1 MNSHNHRSTSD
12 ALVAIVRGFPRDQM
26 RLQDLMDGLGE
37 RSFGFVLLLFG
48 VLSAIAIIPGL
59 ATITA
64 IPLLFFG
71 LQMLAGY
78 RTPWLPKFIS
88 ERSFA
93 KADLLATVERAVP
106 AMRWVETISRP
117 RLQFLIGRFGER
129 LLGLLVFILA
139 VVIALPGPGTNF
151 APGVAIAFM
160 AIAIIERDGLLV
172 FVGMLVSMFALYV
185 GYLGLHLVITE
196 VLPWVWEQT
205 VELWDFVSEAAPWVW
220 DRLLDLWKW
229 IAG

>member
-1 MNSHNHRSTSD
+1 MDSHNHRSTSD
-12 ALVAIVRGFPRDQM
+12 ALVAIVRAFPGEQM
-26 RLQDLMDGLGE
+26 GLQDLMDGLGE

-48 VLSAIAIIPGL
+48 VLSAIAIVPGL

-78 RTPWLPKFIS
+78 RTPWLPRSIS
-88 ERSFA
+88 ESRFP
-93 KADLLATVERAVP
+93 KADLLATIERAVP
-106 AMRWVETISRP
+106 AMRWVETICKP
-117 RLQFLIGRFGER
+117 RLLFLIGSLGER

-172 FVGMLVSMFALYV
+172 FAGVVGSFFALYI
-185 GYLGLHLVITE
+185 GYLGLHLVVTE
-196 VLPWVWEQT
+196 ILPWVWDQT
-205 VELWDFVSEAAPWVW
+205 VQ
-220 DRLLDLWKW
+220 LWKM

>member
-1 MNSHNHRSTSD
+1 MNSHNHRSTSE
-12 ALVAIVRGFPRDQM
+12 ALVAIVRAFPGEQM
-26 RLQDLMDGLGE
+26 RLQDLMVGLGE

-48 VLSAIAIIPGL
+48 VLSAIAIVPGL
-59 ATITA
+59 ATIIA

-78 RTPWLPKFIS
+78 RTPWLPKSIS

-106 AMRWVETISRP
+106 AMRWVETICKP
-117 RLQFLIGRFGER
+117 RLLFLIGRFGER

-139 VVIALPGPGTNF
+139 IVIALPGPGTNF

-172 FVGMLVSMFALYV
+172 FAGVVGSFFALYI
-185 GYLGLHLVITE
+185 GYLGLHLVVTE
-196 VLPWVWEQT
+196 ILPWVWDST
-205 VELWDFVSEAAPWVW
+205 VELW
-220 DRLLDLWKW
+220 KM

>member
-1 MNSHNHRSTSD
+1 MKSHNHRSTSE
-12 ALVAIVRGFPRDQM
+12 ALVAIVRSFPGEQM

-48 VLSAIAIIPGL
+48 VLSAIAIVPGL
-59 ATITA
+59 ATIIA

-78 RTPWLPKFIS
+78 RTPWLPKSIS
-88 ERSFA
+88 ERGFA
-93 KADLLATVERAVP
+93 KADLLATIERAVP
-106 AMRWVETISRP
+106 AMRWVETICKP
-117 RLQFLIGRFGER
+117 RLLFLIGQVGER
-129 LLGLLVFILA
+129 LLGLLVFVLA
-139 VVIALPGPGTNF
+139 IVIALPGPGTNF

-172 FVGMLVSMFALYV
+172 FAGVVGSFFALYI
-185 GYLGLHLVITE
+185 GYLGLHLVVTE
-196 VLPWVWEQT
+196 VLPWVWDHT
-205 VELWDFVSEAAPWVW
+205 VELW
-220 DRLLDLWKW
+220 KM

>member
-1 MNSHNHRSTSD
+1 MKSHNHRSTSE
-12 ALVAIVRGFPRDQM
+12 ALVAIVRSFPGEQM

-48 VLSAIAIIPGL
+48 VLSAIAIVPGL
-59 ATITA
+59 ATIIA

-78 RTPWLPKFIS
+78 RTPWLPKSIS

-93 KADLLATVERAVP
+93 KADLLATIERAVP
-106 AMRWVETISRP
+106 AMRWVETICKP
-117 RLQFLIGRFGER
+117 RLLFLIGPVGER

-139 VVIALPGPGTNF
+139 LVIALPGPGTNF

-172 FVGMLVSMFALYV
+172 FAGVVGSFFALYI
-185 GYLGLHLVITE
+185 GYLGLLLVVTE
-196 VLPWVWEQT
+196 VLPWMWDHT
-205 VELWDFVSEAAPWVW
+205 VELWK
-220 DRLLDLWKW
+220 L

>member
-1 MNSHNHRSTSD
+1 MEANHRSTSE
-12 ALVAIVRGFPRDQM
+12 ALLAIVRAFPNERM
-26 RLQDLMDGLGE
+26 TLQDLMDGLGE

-48 VLSAIAIIPGL
+48 VLSAIAIVPGL

-78 RTPWLPKFIS
+78 RTPWLPKSIS

-93 KADLLATVERAVP
+93 KADLLATIERAVP
-106 AMRWVETISRP
+106 AMRWVETIAKP
-117 RLQFLIGRFGER
+117 RLLFLIGRFGER

-139 VVIALPGPGTNF
+139 AVIALPGPGTNF

-172 FVGMLVSMFALYV
+172 FVGVLASVVALYI
-185 GYLGLHLVITE
+185 GYLGLHLVVTE
-196 VLPWVWEQT
+196 LLPWVWEQT
-205 VELWDFVSEAAPWVW
+205 VELWKMV
-220 DRLLDLWKW
+220 
-229 IAG
+229 AG

>member
-1 MNSHNHRSTSD
+1 MNSNNHRSTSD
-12 ALVAIVRGFPRDQM
+12 ALVAIVRAFPGEQM
-26 RLQDLMDGLGE
+26 RLQDLMEGLGE

-48 VLSAIAIIPGL
+48 VLSAIAIVPGL

-78 RTPWLPKFIS
+78 RTPWLPRSIS
-88 ERSFA
+88 ERRFP
-93 KADLLATVERAVP
+93 KADLLATIERAVP
-106 AMRWVETISRP
+106 AMRWVETICKP
-117 RLQFLIGRFGER
+117 RLLFLIGQVGER

-139 VVIALPGPGTNF
+139 IVIALPGPGTNF

-172 FVGMLVSMFALYV
+172 FAGVVGSFFALYI
-185 GYLGLHLVITE
+185 GYLGLHLVVTE
-196 VLPWVWEQT
+196 VLPWVWDHT
-205 VELWDFVSEAAPWVW
+205 VELW
-220 DRLLDLWKW
+220 KM

>member
-1 MNSHNHRSTSD
+1 
-12 ALVAIVRGFPRDQM
+12 M

-48 VLSAIAIIPGL
+48 VLSAIAIVPGL
-59 ATITA
+59 ATIIA

-78 RTPWLPKFIS
+78 RTPWLPKSIS

-93 KADLLATVERAVP
+93 KADLLATIERALP
-106 AMRWVETISRP
+106 AMRWVETICKP
-117 RLQFLIGRFGER
+117 RLLFLIGPVGER

-139 VVIALPGPGTNF
+139 LVIALPGPGTNF

-172 FVGMLVSMFALYV
+172 FAGVVGSFFALYI
-185 GYLGLHLVITE
+185 GYLGLHLVVTE
-196 VLPWVWEQT
+196 VLPWVWDHT
-205 VELWDFVSEAAPWVW
+205 VELW
-220 DRLLDLWKW
+220 KM

>member
-1 MNSHNHRSTSD
+1 MKSHNHRSTSE
-12 ALVAIVRGFPRDQM
+12 ALVAIVRSFPGEKM

-48 VLSAIAIIPGL
+48 VLSAIAIVPGL
-59 ATITA
+59 ATIIA

-78 RTPWLPKFIS
+78 RTPWLPKSIS

-93 KADLLATVERAVP
+93 KADLLATIERAVP
-106 AMRWVETISRP
+106 AMRWVETICKP
-117 RLQFLIGRFGER
+117 RLLFLVGPVGER

-139 VVIALPGPGTNF
+139 LVIALPGPGTNF

-172 FVGMLVSMFALYV
+172 FAGVVGSFFALYI
-185 GYLGLHLVITE
+185 GYLGLHLVVTE
-196 VLPWVWEQT
+196 VLPWVWDHT
-205 VELWDFVSEAAPWVW
+205 VELW
-220 DRLLDLWKW
+220 KM

>member
-1 MNSHNHRSTSD
+1 MDSHNHRSTSEV
-12 ALVAIVRGFPRDQM
+12 LVEIVRAFPIEEM
-26 RLQDLMDGLGE
+26 TVQDLMDGLGE

-48 VLSAIAIIPGL
+48 VLSAIAIVPGL

-71 LQMLAGY
+71 LQMFVGS

-88 ERSFA
+88 QRSFA
-93 KADLLATVERAVP
+93 KADLLATVQRAVP
-106 AMRWVETISRP
+106 AMRWVETICKP
-117 RLQFLIGRFGER
+117 RLLFLIGRFGER

-172 FVGMLVSMFALYV
+172 FGGVLASMVALYI
-185 GYLGLHLVITE
+185 GYLGLHLVVTE
-196 VLPWVWEQT
+196 VLPWVWDHT
-205 VELWDFVSEAAPWVW
+205 VELWKS
-220 DRLLDLWKW
+220 
-229 IAG
+229 ITG

>member
-1 MNSHNHRSTSD
+1 MDSNNHRSTSE
-12 ALVAIVRGFPRDQM
+12 ALLAIVRAFPGEQM
-26 RLQDLMDGLGE
+26 RLQDLMNGLGE

-71 LQMLAGY
+71 LQMLCGY
-78 RTPWLPKFIS
+78 RTPWLPKSIS

-93 KADLLATVERAVP
+93 KADLLAAIERAVP
-106 AMRWVETISRP
+106 AMRWVETICKP
-117 RLQFLIGRFGER
+117 RLQFLIGRLGER

-172 FVGMLVSMFALYV
+172 FAGVLASFVALYI
-185 GYLGLHLVITE
+185 GYLGLHLIVTE
-196 VLPWVWEQT
+196 VLPWVWEHS
-205 VELWDFVSEAAPWVW
+205 VELWKSV
-220 DRLLDLWKW
+220 
-229 IAG
+229 AG